1 MNYTQT
7 LLLVGT
13 NICTFAATYTLT
25 SFIDSTKHGTNRS
38 ITESIVKDDG
48 ASKTYKTYTKFV
60 KSTFDSKNINVYEN
74 EKRWL
79 QFLGNTKHFPK
90 LLYYNDDLRMLV
102 TTDMGESLTK
112 THLASIDVEKN
123 TNSILSELGRYNC
136 RHNDIKPS
144 ELVFKNG
151 QINVVDFGWAHYYNK
166 QNPST
171 WPSCLGDRFKCVPY
185 CDEGSIKKSIEYIM
199 KHKTD

>member
-1 MNYTQT
+1 MNNIQA

-13 NICTFAATYTLT
+13 NICTFVATYTLT
-25 SFIDSTKHGTNRS
+25 SFIDYTKHGTNRS
-38 ITESIVKDDG
+38 ITESIVKDDA

-60 KSTFDSKNINVYEN
+60 KNTFDNENINVYKN

-79 QFLGNTKHFPK
+79 QHLGNTKHSPK
-90 LLYYNDDLRMLV
+90 LLYYNDELRMLV
-102 TTDMGESLTK
+102 TTDMGDPLTK
-112 THLASIDVEKN
+112 EHLASINIEKN
-123 TNSILSELGRYNC
+123 TNSILSELSRYNC

-151 QINVVDFGWAHYYNK
+151 QINVVDFGWAHYYDK

-171 WPSCLGDRFKCVPY
+171 WPSCLGDRFKCTPY
-185 CDEGSIKKSIEYIM
+185 CDEGSIKKSIDFII
-199 KHKTD
+199 KHK

>member
-13 NICTFAATYTLT
+13 NICTFVATYTLT
-25 SFIDSTKHGTNRS
+25 SFIDSTKRGTNRS
-38 ITESIVKDDG
+38 ITESNIKNDA

-60 KSTFDSKNINVYEN
+60 KNTFDNENINVYKN

-79 QFLGNTKHFPK
+79 QHLGNTKHSPK
-90 LLYYNDDLRMLV
+90 LLYYNDELRMLV
-102 TTDMGESLTK
+102 TTDMGDPLTK
-112 THLASIDVEKN
+112 EHLASINIEKN
-123 TNSILSELGRYNC
+123 TNSILSELSRYNC

-151 QINVVDFGWAHYYNK
+151 QINVVDFGWAHYYDK

-171 WPSCLGDRFKCVPY
+171 WPSCLGDKFKCTPY
-185 CDEGSIKKSIEYIM
+185 CDEGSIKKSIDFII
-199 KHKTD
+199 KHK